1 MLSHPFL
8 HTSRCSHCRP
18 FLSLQADTGAQVV
31 QIFDS
36 WASELSPQDFDTFSA
51 PYIKQIVDSVRKT
64 HPDLVLILYIS
75 GSGGL
80 LERMALPRPD
90 VISVDQ
96 RVDLQDAIRRIG
108 PDFAVQVGVLPA
120 SGWGLC

>member
-1 MLSHPFL
+1 ML
-8 HTSRCSHCRP
+8 
-18 FLSLQADTGAQVV
+18 LQADTGAQVV

-36 WASELSPQDFDTFSA
+36 WASELSPQDFDVFSA
-51 PYIKQIVDSVRKT
+51 PYIKQIVDNVRKS
-64 HPDLVLILYIS
+64 HPDLALILYIS

-80 LERMALPRPD
+80 LERMTIPQPD

-108 PDFAVQVGVLPA
+108 PEFAVQVCRL
-120 SGWGLC
+120 SFRQ